1 LAFASYLVFQPLPK
15 PPKSYPDESVL
26 SARHNVRDY
35 EIELGIFVTEPL
47 RWLILGLYLRLG
59 QGRYS
64 IYYDG
69 LGCSY

>member
-1 LAFASYLVFQPLPK
+1 MAFASYLAFRPRLK
-15 PPKSYPDESVL
+15 PPKSYPDGSVL

-35 EIELGIFVTEPL
+35 ELELGIFVAELL